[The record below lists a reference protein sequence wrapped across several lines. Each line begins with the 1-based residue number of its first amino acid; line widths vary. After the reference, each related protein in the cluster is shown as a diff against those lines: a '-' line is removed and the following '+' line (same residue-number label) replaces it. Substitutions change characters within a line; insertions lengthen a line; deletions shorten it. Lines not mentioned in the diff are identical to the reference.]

1 MPDGPH
7 HAPGLVLT
15 RFSVAS
21 TAQTQRSWN
30 KKGFGGQERLRAASP
45 LWMAE
50 IFRDMGIELAGS
62 VNTNT
67 YKSLISGNIDGLS
80 PHFLNLYAIITTSI
94 FILSPKMMR
103 GAFRM

>member
-1 MPDGPH
+1 MEG
-7 HAPGLVLT
+7 
-15 RFSVAS
+15 
-21 TAQTQRSWN
+21 
-30 KKGFGGQERLRAASP
+30 KKIESSESAL
-45 LWMAE
+45 MAE